1 MNELSGLE
9 RALVV
14 IAVTQVVQTALLVGA
29 AAAAWIVYRR
39 TATAVD
45 REVRE
50 LGDRI
55 DEVVR
60 LVRRAGDAV
69 DRSTDAVHAA
79 VDDARHAVE
88 TVGSWTGKVATVVGT
103 PRTAAA
109 LGVLRGIQWWRARR
123 ARRNGAAWLEG

>member
-1 MNELSGLE
+1 M
-9 RALVV
+9 
-14 IAVTQVVQTALLVGA
+14 T
-29 AAAAWIVYRR
+29 
-39 TATAVD
+39 
-45 REVRE
+45 
-50 LGDRI
+50 RI

>member
-1 MNELSGLE
+1 MNELAGLE

-14 IAVTQVVQTALLVGA
+14 IAVTQVVQTALLIGA

-39 TATAVD
+39 TATAAE
-45 REVRE
+45 REMRE
-50 LGDRI
+50 LAARI
-55 DEVVR
+55 DEVMR

-69 DRSTDAVHAA
+69 DRSTEAVHAA

-88 TVGSWTGKVATVVGT
+88 TVGSWTGTVATAVGA

-123 ARRNGAAWLEG
+123 ARRNGTALLEG